1 MDGKIKR
8 SRRSRSQRDR
18 VRRKDAIDNVQNRSP
33 SSGSD
38 RGQSPFGNKALRNDG
53 KHTNLHHDRPTRPL
67 RKKRR
72 GSGCHEEDIID
83 GFAISSFL
91 SLDNLELAL
100 RKRTK
105 SLRPHQGQERWERPG
120 QERPGQERPAQ
131 ERPGQ
136 QRPKPEKALAPVNGF
151 HGNAPCNPG
160 TPREEEKERGK
171 MKVSAKKNKQGAKR
185 SRSRAEVTRLV
196 GTPQRSSSKDPHSET
211 SFSGRGY
218 SCDSESDLDDK
229 VSGVD
234 ADKLFTLRI
243 TFESPADLQQTPEV
257 SSTTTSSRVSGLQR
271 SQEQINDTPFA
282 RPAPSPSPRP
292 PGVPAAPRTPPLLPV
307 CVKKERSSPNV
318 PTPLQTLPGL
328 AQIKREPQV
337 PFSHPQALFSG
348 LHGSHGSSLE
358 SSRKRPH
365 PRSPHLG
372 RHSSPSPALPLTITE
387 LPAPHYFLSGP
398 GHRRTTAAMFPSLL
412 SLPTNGIGGNPTGS
426 GYSEHDLLR
435 QELNNRFLAQSAERG
450 GGAIPGPVK
459 AQYHQH
465 THQHQHQHT
474 FTPYPPCG
482 PPPGIL
488 GTPSAPTMGRTATLN
503 LEKYPVKLES
513 PYSNLFPPYP
523 SGTAGMP
530 ALLPH
535 TAPFSSLQ
543 GAFQP
548 KANPLDVV
556 LRPGEMPQTLPRIS
570 DPFRASSRKP
580 GKWCAMH
587 GQVAWQ
593 IHHHQQRMRH
603 MRFDPGKMSVKLDL
617 FSRPAAAGPPPGL
630 PYPQEMNRP
639 LFPSSGLFPMSP
651 FSSPYHHPHYLS
663 TSHLPDP
670 FSRPSPYGGFGN
682 VASNAF
688 GGLGAPSS
696 SPYGER
702 QGHGLPGFNA
712 PPHDGWNRLHRTP
725 PSFPTPPTLSRPAD
739 LEHKPAGTNSEQREA
754 KKRDFTA
761 TREESVGDRSSQE
774 RKPQPNQSSFT
785 SYQISSLIG
794 GNSMDKK
801 KSSLD
806 QGPQAERVTK
816 LLGKVQIKQSSSPG
830 PEVQS
835 RGPVDPSTTPT
846 VKRQS
851 PCEATPPLRGSVN
864 IKQERREELE
874 LMAGTSNMTLLM
886 PSVPAVLA
894 HPHSQV
900 PHPSRRNSYPN
911 SGMFQGSHL
920 PHSLPLSMGPLH
932 SISSLSALERA
943 RVQPF
948 MDVRERV
955 PSHLPAQWEPL
966 RDPYRGLYLQSQQP
980 HLTFDPAR
988 GHRQREAQ
996 HHIQDRH
1003 RQAEER
1009 ARLHQLQGSPM
1020 EGHLAHTPT
1029 FMSSLGG
1036 AVYPRLSP
1044 SAPHSGHL
1052 NRTPPTATLS
1062 APPPPLPPPLVSTAT
1077 PAVGGGPAT
1086 PRKTTPTGSTPAS
1099 GELAPLGTAKQ
1110 VEAQ

>member
-105 SLRPHQGQERWERPG
+105 SLRPQQGQERW
-120 QERPGQERPAQ
+120 

-151 HGNAPCNPG
+151 HGNAPCHVEAPQ
-160 TPREEEKERGK
+160 EEEKERGK
-171 MKVSAKKNKQGAKR
+171 MKVSVRKNKQGAQR

-196 GTPQRSSSKDPHSET
+196 GMPQRSSSKDPHSET

-257 SSTTTSSRVSGLQR
+257 SSTTTASRVSGLQR
-271 SQEQINDTPFA
+271 SQEQSNDTPFA
-282 RPAPSPSPRP
+282 RPAPSPHPT
-292 PGVPAAPRTPPLLPV
+292 GIPAAPPTPPPLPV

-348 LHGSHGSSLE
+348 LHSSNSSSLE
-358 SSRKRPH
+358 GSRKRPH

-372 RHSSPSPALPLTITE
+372 RHSSPSPALPLAISE

-398 GHRRTTAAMFPSLL
+398 GHRRTAVAMFPSPL

-450 GGAIPGPVK
+450 GGPIPGPVK
-459 AQYHQH
+459 AEYHRH
-465 THQHQHQHT
+465 THQHQHT

-482 PPPGIL
+482 PPPGLL
-488 GTPSAPTMGRTATLN
+488 GTPSAPTMGRTVTLN

-523 SGTAGMP
+523 PGTAGMP
-530 ALLPH
+530 AQLPH

-587 GQVAWQ
+587 GQMAWQ

-617 FSRPAAAGPPPGL
+617 FSRPTAAGPPPGL
-630 PYPQEMNRP
+630 PYPQEMITRP
-639 LFPSSGLFPMSP
+639 LLPSSGLFPMSP

-670 FSRPSPYGGFGN
+670 FSRPSTYGGFGN

-725 PSFPTPPTLSRPAD
+725 PSFPTPPTRSRPAD
-739 LEHKPAGTNSEQREA
+739 LDRKPAGTNSEQQEA

-761 TREESVGDRSSQE
+761 TREESGVDRSSQE

-794 GNSMDKK
+794 GNSSDKNN
-801 KSSLD
+801 SILD

-816 LLGKVQIKQSSSPG
+816 SLGKVHIKQSSSPG

-835 RGPVDPSTTPT
+835 RGPPDPSTTPT
-846 VKRQS
+846 VKQQS

-874 LMAGTSNMTLLM
+874 LMAGTSNMTLLL

-948 MDVRERV
+948 MEARERV
-955 PSHLPAQWEPL
+955 PSHLPAQWEPI

-1062 APPPPLPPPLVSTAT
+1062 APPPPPPPPPLVSTAT

-1086 PRKTTPTGSTPAS
+1086 PRKTTPTGGTPAS
-1099 GELAPLGTAKQ
+1099 RDLAPSGTPKQ